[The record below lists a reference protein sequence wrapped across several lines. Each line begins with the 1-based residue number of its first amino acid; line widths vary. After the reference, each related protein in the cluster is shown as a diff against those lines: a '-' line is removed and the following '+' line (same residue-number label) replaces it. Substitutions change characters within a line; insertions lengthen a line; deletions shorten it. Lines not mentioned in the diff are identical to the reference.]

1 MSKSTA
7 TEITVGYKS
16 DEVLE
21 VWSALLAL
29 HNDLKLGNEV
39 THPQRQALSEIT
51 KQVMVIANDLA
62 DTRCYVK
69 EKK

>member
-1 MSKSTA
+1 MTQT

-16 DEVLE
+16 DELLE
-21 VWSALLAL
+21 VWAQLLAL

-51 KQVMVIANDLA
+51 KRTMTIAKDLA

-69 EKK
+69 ESK